1 MVLVSV
7 VWIWCVIWDHSVIVI
22 LLRQH
27 MVSGSVL
34 LIVIHSSLALRV
46 HMLGTQRARL
56 VVLSLGWLHTLTLLH
71 ENTFYII
78 TRHRTRAWVVLWL
91 LPLGHKLGTFVIVV
105 IVWTVQVHR
114 DHILVLLAWVVAIDV
129 WALPDTQHL
138 LIHLLAW
145 CRSWD
150 KGVGHLR

>member
-1 MVLVSV
+1 
-7 VWIWCVIWDHSVIVI
+7 
-22 LLRQH
+22 

-78 TRHRTRAWVVLWL
+78 TRHRTRAWVALGL
-91 LPLGHKLGTFVIVV
+91 LPLRHKLGTFVIVV

-114 DHILVLLAWVVAIDV
+114 DHILVLLAWVVAID
-129 WALPDTQHL
+129 
-138 LIHLLAW
+138 I
-145 CRSWD
+145 
-150 KGVGHLR
+150 